1 MWPDL
6 SAQASS
12 HAIFGGCSLQRAAQA
27 GLSGI
32 ELKNTMSIATPPG
45 ACCRRVMCEHPMGL
59 TDSRLFLLL
68 LHCCLAAGIPEGA
81 TFVHVMYVYR
91 DPSDNVPYDDSIEV
105 NFKLPVRE
113 ED

>member
-1 MWPDL
+1 VIRKHT
-6 SAQASS
+6 AY
-12 HAIFGGCSLQRAAQA
+12 
-27 GLSGI
+27 
-32 ELKNTMSIATPPG
+32 
-45 ACCRRVMCEHPMGL
+45 L
-59 TDSRLFLLL
+59 TDSRLILCL

-81 TFVHVMYVYR
+81 AFVHVMYVYR